1 MYKDENLFM
10 IHVLLDL
17 DYLTSYYSLIITSDL
32 ILLLLNFHASDGPT
46 QLAAFYFLIKLKN
59 FKIGLILLLNKVI
72 VKISDFYDM
81 LMPNFVSSFCK
92 RKVQL

>member
-1 MYKDENLFM
+1 MKKFLKVFIFCMTVACNIFM
-10 IHVLLDL
+10 LLMG
-17 DYLTSYYSLIITSDL
+17 
-32 ILLLLNFHASDGPT
+32 LLNL
-46 QLAAFYFLIKLKN
+46 QLSQYFLIKLKN

-92 RKVQL
+92 GKVQL